1 MFGTIRISLE
11 SADKA
16 SENSAGIGVV
26 RSRDC
31 SHHDRF
37 LKRLHENIHL
47 HLENHP
53 KIYIYTHCC
62 EFALVTES
70 DPLVIDFF
78 QSLQYKIIIGNRAGV
93 G

>member
-62 EFALVTES
+62 EVL
-70 DPLVIDFF
+70 LH
-78 QSLQYKIIIGNRAGV
+78 
-93 G
+93 